1 MERING
7 CRIPNELAYDVENGI
22 WVDLRGAIATIGLTD
37 VYQSMASKLTSVRM
51 KPVGSEIV
59 QGRSL
64 GTIESSKYVGKVVSP
79 YNGRI
84 EAINESLSNNPSLV
98 NKDPYGA
105 GWIVKLKLD
114 SHEST
119 GLLSGQLA
127 ISAFKKRISELKVT
141 CFEIPPDKFLNTL
154 GLLCPGPVSRLS
166 EEVGVM
172 NRGEVIHMIADDP
185 AAELDVISWAKVT
198 GQELVELRK
207 EEENTILHFLV
218 RKTN

>member
-1 MERING
+1 MEKING
-7 CRIPNELAYDVENGI
+7 CRIPNDLAYDVENGI
-22 WVDLRGAIATIGLTD
+22 WVDLKGEIATIGLTD
-37 VYQSMASKLTSVRM
+37 VYQTMASKLISIRINPIGSDIVR
-51 KPVGSEIV
+51 
-59 QGRSL
+59 GRSL

-79 YNGRI
+79 YDGRV
-84 EAINESLSNNPSLV
+84 EAINDAVSKDPSLV

-105 GWIVKLKLD
+105 GWMVKLKLG

-119 GLLSGQLA
+119 DLLSGQSA

-166 EEVGVM
+166 EEVRVM
-172 NRGEVIHMIADDP
+172 DRGEVIHMIADDP
-185 AAELDVISWAKVT
+185 AAELDVMAWAKVT

-207 EEENTILHFLV
+207 EEEKSILHFLV

>member
-1 MERING
+1 M
-7 CRIPNELAYDVENGI
+7 
-22 WVDLRGAIATIGLTD
+22 
-37 VYQSMASKLTSVRM
+37 
-51 KPVGSEIV
+51 
-59 QGRSL
+59 
-64 GTIESSKYVGKVVSP
+64 
-79 YNGRI
+79 
-84 EAINESLSNNPSLV
+84 
-98 NKDPYGA
+98 
-105 GWIVKLKLD
+105 
-114 SHEST
+114 
-119 GLLSGQLA
+119 
-127 ISAFKKRISELKVT
+127 
-141 CFEIPPDKFLNTL
+141 NTL